1 MLKIIEQLAKNTNI
15 YENKTNMSVI
25 RLQMK
30 LYIKMGA
37 NSECERPCPHLRS
50 YIIGEYTILIM

>member
-30 LYIKMGA
+30 LYQNVWGRITSA
-37 NSECERPCPHLRS
+37 NVHAL
-50 YIIGEYTILIM
+50 T

>member
-25 RLQMK
+25 SV
-30 LYIKMGA
+30 Y
-37 NSECERPCPHLRS
+37 HLHP
-50 YIIGEYTILIM
+50 IILSCYFFYTFNIAHWKSC